1 MQLNQAKN
9 NKNQHKHACIQSVWT
24 REAYVPKS
32 CTISNERRSATTVV
46 VASAAATCQLTQ
58 WIWFF
63 LSTFYVICT
72 ILCVHV
78 VAMLESLLLIR
89 LRMWAAYFRVLRCF
103 SSMGFSNVCSR
114 THIQRHTNI
123 SCNGFL
129 RGDFVWCF
137 LRRACN
143 SRDSEFE
150 MHAWLVECLKDDRNL
165 PNIA

>member
-63 LSTFYVICT
+63 PSTFYVVCT
-72 ILCVHV
+72 ILSVHV
-78 VAMLESLLLIR
+78 VAMLELLLLIR

-103 SSMGFSNVCSR
+103 SSMGFSNVCSS
-114 THIQRHTNI
+114 THTTTYI
-123 SCNGFL
+123 SFL
-129 RGDFVWCF
+129 QWISSRWFCLVF
-137 LRRACN
+137 FEACMQF
-143 SRDSEFE
+143 SRFWIRNACMVGWMSER
-150 MHAWLVECLKDDRNL
+150 WS
-165 PNIA
+165 